1 MRRLFTFLVLL
12 VVGAAALAPTHAL
25 AEAPG
30 TVIAVYGDS
39 LADGLW
45 SGLYDLTKST
55 PTIRLLRHSHI
66 GTGLSRPD
74 YATWQNE
81 VTAELDSDGD
91 TVVVIMVGLNDM
103 QGIRGDDRRG
113 FSFKS
118 PGWASVYNARIDWL
132 LGQIKQ
138 RQIQAIWV
146 GLPVM
151 RKAETDEDAKYL
163 SQLFET
169 ATKRNDALFIPLYKD
184 FVDADGNFMPRI
196 DDEKKRSHPL
206 RGEDG
211 IHFTGYG
218 YQLVAAKVLDRIKQ
232 IEAASG
238 LTPGGE

>member
-1 MRRLFTFLVLL
+1 MRRLFTFLAL
-12 VVGAAALAPTHAL
+12 VAAIASVSAPHHAR

-45 SGLYDLTKST
+45 SGLYDLTKSM
-55 PTIRLLRHSHI
+55 PTVRLLRHSHI

-91 TVVVIMVGLNDM
+91 TVVVIMVGVNDM

-118 PGWASVYNARIDWL
+118 PGWANVYNARIDWL

-138 RQIQAIWV
+138 RQIHAIWV

-184 FVDADGNFMPRI
+184 FADADGNFIPRI
-196 DDEKKRSHPL
+196 DDDKKRSHPL

-218 YQLVAAKVLDRIKQ
+218 YQLVAAKVLERIKQ